1 MNGEILKETDLDK
14 GGRPTEDNQSSDSTS
29 LPKPVSLCNRFSS
42 ECDRV
47 QRQFEEA
54 DKRKRSILAAKN
66 IRDEI
71 KTSASTRAI
80 HDTDGLGM
88 VYHDYL

>member
-1 MNGEILKETDLDK
+1 MNGEILKETISPGNPQLS
-14 GGRPTEDNQSSDSTS
+14 RDSTIEQ

-47 QRQFEEA
+47 QKQFEEA